1 MERNT
6 FCIRFSQSQFGFGPV
21 QLPSLDVL
29 DPSFSFFAMVALAC
43 ALSKELLKLALNPK
57 PFRHFVGYKFLSP
70 LGAFRRFLCL
80 PFNACFM
87 DKHITIKAL
96 PFTFFLSSR
105 YIPVRSQK
113 RAAMRRRWRLA
124 STYPICQLLSGNK
137 FMSCHMKK

>member
-1 MERNT
+1 VERNT

-70 LGAFRRFLCL
+70 
-80 PFNACFM
+80 
-87 DKHITIKAL
+87 TWS
-96 PFTFFLSSR
+96 LS
-105 YIPVRSQK
+105 
-113 RAAMRRRWRLA
+113 
-124 STYPICQLLSGNK
+124 PI
-137 FMSCHMKK
+137 